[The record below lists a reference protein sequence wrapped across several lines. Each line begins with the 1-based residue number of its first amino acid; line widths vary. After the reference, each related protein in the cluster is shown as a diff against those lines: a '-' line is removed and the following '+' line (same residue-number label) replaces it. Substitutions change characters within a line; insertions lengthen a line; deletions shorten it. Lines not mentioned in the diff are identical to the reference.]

1 MQNMKTHWVADLYP
15 LNMDD
20 VAALADDIQANGQ
33 IAPIKALKD
42 GRIIDGRN
50 RWLACERVGVEP
62 LVDVINPDG
71 AEVSDEMLFSLATSC
86 NSMRRDMTTSLRACL
101 AAEAWKKLYPNQR
114 NGGDRK
120 SGKNQSTNR
129 GTDQDYRGFA
139 RKTFKVAIHPAEQA
153 LAILNHDPSGELL
166 TQAKGSLSDAYRIY
180 EQEKIQRLKER
191 ENREILDRHPDL
203 KEQVAN
209 GMSVEEALVLCRHRE
224 AERVQHEEAM
234 LRRRSS
240 IVDAVRSF
248 QQMMHMHDSLDAK
261 EVRAWMDAKTFAGT
275 FEGVDAERQTL
286 EKGIQLLSGILQ
298 ETK

>member
-20 VAALADDIQANGQ
+20 VAALADDIKANGQ

-50 RWLACERVGVEP
+50 RWLACERIGVEP

-101 AAEAWKKLYPNQR
+101 AAEAWKRLYPEQKQ
-114 NGGDRK
+114 GGDRK
-120 SGKNQSTNR
+120 SGKNQTPKV
-129 GTDQDYRGFA
+129 GFEVFA
-139 RKTFKVAIHPAEQA
+139 RQTFKVGKNYARQA
-153 LAILNHDPSGELL
+153 LAILNHDPSGELIA
-166 TQAKGSLSDAYRIY
+166 QAKDGLGKAYSIY

-209 GMSVEEALVLCRHRE
+209 GMSFEEALVLCRHRE
-224 AERVQHEEAM
+224 AEKVQHEEAM
-234 LRRRSS
+234 LRWQSS

-248 QQMMHMHDSLDAK
+248 QQMAHMNDGLDAK
-261 EVRAWMDAKTFAGT
+261 MVRSWMNAKTFAGT
-275 FEGVDAERQTL
+275 FEGVEAERQTL
-286 EKGIQLLSGILQ
+286 EKGITLLSGILE

>member
-1 MQNMKTHWVADLYP
+1 MQNMKTHWVADMYP
-15 LNMDD
+15 LNEED
-20 VAALADDIQANGQ
+20 VAALAEDIKANGQ
-33 IAPIKALKD
+33 IAPILALKD

-50 RWLACERVGVEP
+50 RWLACHKAGVEP
-62 LVDVINPDG
+62 MMEIINPNG
-71 AEVSDEMLFSLATSC
+71 EQVAEEKLFSMATSC

-101 AAEAWKKLYPNQR
+101 AAEAWKKLYPE
-114 NGGDRK
+114 GAPK
-120 SGKNQSTNR
+120 TGKVR
-129 GTDQDYRGFA
+129 TDSDLTYIAFA
-139 RKTFKVAIHPAEQA
+139 KKAFKASRDPAKQA
-153 LAILNHDPSGELL
+153 LAILNHDPSGELMA
-166 TQAKGSLSDAYRIY
+166 QAKDSLSKAYSIY

-234 LRRRSS
+234 LRRQSS

-248 QQMMHMHDSLDAK
+248 QQMTHMHNGLDAK
-261 EVRAWMDAKTFAGT
+261 EVRSWMNAKTFAGT
-275 FEGVDAERQTL
+275 FEGVEAERQTL
-286 EKGIQLLSGILQ
+286 EKGITLLSGILE

>member
-101 AAEAWKKLYPNQR
+101 AAEAWKKLFPNQR
-114 NGGDRK
+114 HGGNRK
-120 SGKNQSTNR
+120 GNKDQSPKV
-129 GTDQDYRGFA
+129 GFETFA
-139 RKTFKVAIHPAEQA
+139 HQTFKVGKTYAQQA

-234 LRRRSS
+234 LRRRAS

-248 QQMMHMHDSLDAK
+248 QQMAHMHDSLDAK

>member
-1 MQNMKTHWVADLYP
+1 MQNMKTHWVADMYP
-15 LNMDD
+15 LNIDD
-20 VAALADDIQANGQ
+20 VAALADDIKANGQ

-50 RWLACERVGVEP
+50 RWLACERAGVEP

-101 AAEAWKKLYPNQR
+101 AAEAWKKLFP
-114 NGGDRK
+114 DE
-120 SGKNQSTNR
+120 NR
-129 GTDQDYRGFA
+129 GAHKKEGAKSPKVDFSTFA
-139 RKTFKVAIHPAEQA
+139 HQTFKVGKSYAKQA

-248 QQMMHMHDSLDAK
+248 QQMTHMHDGLNAK
-261 EVRAWMDAKTFAGT
+261 EVRSWMNAKTFAGT
-275 FEGVDAERQTL
+275 FEGVEAERQTL
-286 EKGIQLLSGILQ
+286 EKGITLLSGILE

>member
-20 VAALADDIQANGQ
+20 VAALADDIKANGQ

-101 AAEAWKKLYPNQR
+101 AAEAWKKLFPKGAPGKGAR
-114 NGGDRK
+114 NDLQPK
-120 SGKNQSTNR
+120 CKNALTFEA
-129 GTDQDYRGFA
+129 FA
-139 RKTFKVAIHPAEQA
+139 DANFKTKERYAKQA

-248 QQMMHMHDSLDAK
+248 QQMTHMHDSLDAK

>member
-20 VAALADDIQANGQ
+20 VAALADDIKANGQ

-50 RWLACERVGVEP
+50 RWLACERIGVEP

-101 AAEAWKKLYPNQR
+101 AAEAWNRLRESGQAATNK
-114 NGGDRK
+114 GGRGRK
-120 SGKNQSTNR
+120 TEGESS
-129 GTDQDYRGFA
+129 RGFYLFA
-139 RKTFKVAIHPAEQA
+139 GASFKVKEHHAKQA
-153 LAILNHDPSGELL
+153 LTILNHDPSGELL
-166 TQAKGSLSDAYRIY
+166 AQAKGSLSKAYSIY

-209 GMSVEEALVLCRHRE
+209 GMSFEEALVLCRHRD
-224 AERVQHEEAM
+224 AEKVQHEEAM
-234 LRRRSS
+234 LRRQSS

-248 QQMMHMHDSLDAK
+248 QQMAHMNDGLDAK
-261 EVRAWMDAKTFAGT
+261 EVRSWMNAKTFAGT
-275 FEGVDAERQTL
+275 FEGVEAERQTL
-286 EKGIQLLSGILQ
+286 EKGITLLSGILE

>member
-1 MQNMKTHWVADLYP
+1 MKTMKTHWVADLYP

-71 AEVSDEMLFSLATSC
+71 AEVSDEMLFALATSC

-101 AAEAWKKLYPNQR
+101 AAEAWKKLFP
-114 NGGDRK
+114 DE
-120 SGKNQSTNR
+120 NR
-129 GTDQDYRGFA
+129 GAHKKEGAKSPKVDFSTFA
-139 RKTFKVAIHPAEQA
+139 HQTFKVGKSYAKQA

-166 TQAKGSLSDAYRIY
+166 AQAKDSLSKAYSIY

-224 AERVQHEEAM
+224 AERLQHEEAM
-234 LRRRSS
+234 LRRQSS
-240 IVDAVRSF
+240 IVDAIRSF
-248 QQMMHMHDSLDAK
+248 QQMAHMHNDLDAK
-261 EVRAWMDAKTFAGT
+261 EVRAWMDKHTFAGT

-286 EKGIQLLSGILQ
+286 EKGIKLLSGILQ

>member
-1 MQNMKTHWVADLYP
+1 MQNMKTHWVADMYP
-15 LNMDD
+15 LNEDD
-20 VAALADDIQANGQ
+20 VAALAEDIKANGQ
-33 IAPIKALKD
+33 IAPILALKD

-50 RWLACERVGVEP
+50 RWLACHKAGLEP
-62 LVDVINPDG
+62 VMEIINPDG
-71 AEVSDEMLFSLATSC
+71 AEVAEEKLFSMATSC

-101 AAEAWKKLYPNQR
+101 AAEAWKKLFP
-114 NGGDRK
+114 DE
-120 SGKNQSTNR
+120 NR
-129 GTDQDYRGFA
+129 GAHKKEGAKSPKVDFSTFA
-139 RKTFKVAIHPAEQA
+139 HQTFKVGKSYAKQA

-224 AERVQHEEAM
+224 AERVQHEEAI

-248 QQMMHMHDSLDAK
+248 QQMTHMHDGLNAK
-261 EVRAWMDAKTFAGT
+261 EVRSWMNAKTFAGT
-275 FEGVDAERQTL
+275 FEGVEAERQTL
-286 EKGIQLLSGILQ
+286 EKGITLLSGILQ

>member
-1 MQNMKTHWVADLYP
+1 MQNMKTHWVADMYP
-15 LNMDD
+15 LNEDD
-20 VAALADDIQANGQ
+20 VAALAEDIKANGQ
-33 IAPIKALKD
+33 IAPILALKD

-50 RWLACERVGVEP
+50 RWLACRKAGVEP
-62 LVDVINPDG
+62 VVDVINPDG
-71 AEVSDEMLFSLATSC
+71 EEVAEEKLFAMATSC

-101 AAEAWKKLYPNQR
+101 AAEAWKRLYPEETR
-114 NGGDRK
+114 GGSAK
-120 SGKNQSTNR
+120 KAKPIKH
-129 GTDQDYRGFA
+129 GFREFA
-139 RKTFKVAIHPAEQA
+139 SRHFKAGINSAEQA

-166 TQAKGSLSDAYRIY
+166 AQAKDSLSKAYSIY

-224 AERVQHEEAM
+224 AEKLQHQEAL
-234 LRRRSS
+234 LRRRAS
-240 IVDAVRSF
+240 IVEAIRSF
-248 QQMMHMHDSLDAK
+248 QQMVHMHDDLDAA
-261 EVRAWMDAKTFAGT
+261 EVRAWMDANSFAGT

-286 EKGIQLLSGILQ
+286 EKGITLLSGILQ

>member
-1 MQNMKTHWVADLYP
+1 MQNMKTHWVADMYP
-15 LNMDD
+15 LSEDD
-20 VAALADDIQANGQ
+20 VAALAEDIKANGQ
-33 IAPIKALKD
+33 IAPILALKD

-50 RWLACERVGVEP
+50 RWLACHKAGVEP
-62 LVDVINPDG
+62 VIEIINPNG
-71 AEVSDEMLFSLATSC
+71 EEVAEEKLFSMATSC

-101 AAEAWKKLYPNQR
+101 AAEAWKKLFPGEMR
-114 NGGDRK
+114 GGDRTK
-120 SGKNQSTNR
+120 SKSPKV
-129 GTDQDYRGFA
+129 DFCDFA
-139 RKTFKVAIHPAEQA
+139 HQTFKVGKSYAKQA
-153 LAILNHDPSGELL
+153 LAILNHDPSGELMA
-166 TQAKGSLSDAYRIY
+166 QAKDSLSKAYSIY

-234 LRRRSS
+234 LRRQSS

-248 QQMMHMHDSLDAK
+248 QQMAHMHDGLDAK
-261 EVRAWMDAKTFAGT
+261 EVRSWMNANTFAGT
-275 FEGVDAERQTL
+275 FEGVEAERQTL
-286 EKGIQLLSGILQ
+286 EKGITLLSGILE

>member
-1 MQNMKTHWVADLYP
+1 MCGTG
-15 LNMDD
+15 
-20 VAALADDIQANGQ
+20 AAMPCGGYGGNG
-33 IAPIKALKD
+33 
-42 GRIIDGRN
+42 
-50 RWLACERVGVEP
+50 
-62 LVDVINPDG
+62 
-71 AEVSDEMLFSLATSC
+71 
-86 NSMRRDMTTSLRACL
+86 MTTSLRACL
-101 AAEAWKKLYPNQR
+101 AAEAWKKLYPIEAR
-114 NGGDRK
+114 GGNTRAK
-120 SGKNQSTNR
+120 GKKLPFEE
-129 GTDQDYRGFA
+129 FA
-139 RKTFKVAIHPAEQA
+139 KQTFKVNHLYAKQA

-166 TQAKGSLSDAYRIY
+166 TQAKDSVSKAYGIY

-191 ENREILDRHPDL
+191 ENREILDRHLDL

-234 LRRRSS
+234 LRRRAS

-248 QQMMHMHDSLDAK
+248 QQMTHMHDSLDAK

-286 EKGIQLLSGILQ
+286 ERGIQLLSGILQ

>member
-1 MQNMKTHWVADLYP
+1 MQNMKTHWVADMYP
-15 LNMDD
+15 LNEDD
-20 VAALADDIQANGQ
+20 VAALAEDIKANGQ
-33 IAPIKALKD
+33 IAPILALKD

-50 RWLACERVGVEP
+50 RWLACHKAGVEP
-62 LVDVINPDG
+62 VIEIINPNG
-71 AEVSDEMLFSLATSC
+71 EEVAEEKLFSMATSC

-101 AAEAWKKLYPNQR
+101 AAEAWKKLFPGEMR
-114 NGGDRK
+114 GGDRTK
-120 SGKNQSTNR
+120 SKSPKV
-129 GTDQDYRGFA
+129 DFCDFA
-139 RKTFKVAIHPAEQA
+139 HQTFKVGKSYAKQA
-153 LAILNHDPSGELL
+153 LAILNHDPSGELMA
-166 TQAKGSLSDAYRIY
+166 QAKDSLSKAYSIY

-234 LRRRSS
+234 LRRQSS

-248 QQMMHMHDSLDAK
+248 QQMAHMHDGLDAK
-261 EVRAWMDAKTFAGT
+261 EVRSWMNAKTFAGT
-275 FEGVDAERQTL
+275 FEGVEAERQTL
-286 EKGIQLLSGILQ
+286 EKGITLLSGILE

>member
-101 AAEAWKKLYPNQR
+101 AAEGWKRLHPNGKADQNVGGR
-114 NGGDRK
+114 GKKTESKNGLSFED
-120 SGKNQSTNR
+120 
-129 GTDQDYRGFA
+129 FA
-139 RKTFKVAIHPAEQA
+139 HSSFKVGKTYAKQA

-248 QQMMHMHDSLDAK
+248 QQMTHMHDSLDAK

>member
-1 MQNMKTHWVADLYP
+1 MRTMKTHWVADLYP
-15 LNMDD
+15 LNEDD
-20 VAALADDIQANGQ
+20 VAALAEDIKASGQ
-33 IAPIKALKD
+33 ITPIKALKD

-62 LVDVINPDG
+62 LVDIINPEG
-71 AEVSDEMLFSLATSC
+71 EEVADDKLFALATSC

-101 AAEAWKKLYPNQR
+101 AAEAWKRLYPNQR
-114 NGGDRK
+114 HGGDRK
-120 SGKNQSTNR
+120 STKHQAPKV
-129 GTDQDYRGFA
+129 GFETFA
-139 RKTFKVAIHPAEQA
+139 HQTFKVGKNYAQQA

-166 TQAKGSLSDAYRIY
+166 AQAKDSLSKAYSIY

-224 AERVQHEEAM
+224 AERLQEQEAT
-234 LRRRSS
+234 LRRQSD
-240 IVDAVRSF
+240 IVDAIRAF
-248 QQMMHMHDSLDAK
+248 QQMAHMHDDLDAK
-261 EVRAWMDAKTFAGT
+261 EVRAWMDANTFAGT

-286 EKGIQLLSGILQ
+286 EKGIKLLSGLLQ

>member
-20 VAALADDIQANGQ
+20 VAALADDIKANGQ
-33 IAPIKALKD
+33 IAAIKALKD

-101 AAEAWKKLYPNQR
+101 AAEAWKKLYPK
-114 NGGDRK
+114 GAPK
-120 SGKNQSTNR
+120 TGKVR
-129 GTDQDYRGFA
+129 TDYDLTYIDFA
-139 RKTFKVAIHPAEQA
+139 KRSFKATRDPAKQA

-166 TQAKGSLSDAYRIY
+166 AQAKDSVSKAYGIY

-234 LRRRSS
+234 LRRRAS

-248 QQMMHMHDSLDAK
+248 QQMAHMHDSLDAK

>member
-1 MQNMKTHWVADLYP
+1 MKTMKTHWVADLYP

-71 AEVSDEMLFSLATSC
+71 AEVSDEMLFALATSC

-101 AAEAWKKLYPNQR
+101 AAEAWKRLYPEGNAPGQGR
-114 NGGDRK
+114 KKEGQIKSK
-120 SGKNQSTNR
+120 SGPNF
-129 GTDQDYRGFA
+129 DEFA
-139 RKTFKVAIHPAEQA
+139 RASFKVGRTYAKQA

-180 EQEKIQRLKER
+180 EAEKIQRLKER

-224 AERVQHEEAM
+224 AERLQHEEAM
-234 LRRRSS
+234 LRRQSS
-240 IVDAVRSF
+240 IVDAIRSF
-248 QQMMHMHDSLDAK
+248 QQMAHMHDDLDAK
-261 EVRAWMDAKTFAGT
+261 EVRAWMDKHTFAGT

-286 EKGIQLLSGILQ
+286 EKGIRLLSGILQ